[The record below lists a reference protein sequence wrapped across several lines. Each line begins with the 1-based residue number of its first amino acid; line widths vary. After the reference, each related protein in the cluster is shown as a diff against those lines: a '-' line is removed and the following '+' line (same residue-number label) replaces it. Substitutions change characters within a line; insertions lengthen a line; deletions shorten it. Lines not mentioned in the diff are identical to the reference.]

1 MLGINISDVINVL
14 KSVRP
19 QLIVIG
25 IVLILAVL
33 ISIFVNKRT
42 VKDTAAKKMVRSQTW
57 IAALIA
63 VFAAVA
69 TMLFGP
75 LNTIVTSVTTP
86 KYELSK
92 ESITKASKLAV
103 DIQREGIVMLQ
114 NNDSQLPL
122 QTKKVN
128 VFGWA

>member
-69 TMLFGP
+69 TMSTL
-75 LNTIVTSVTTP
+75 
-86 KYELSK
+86 
-92 ESITKASKLAV
+92 
-103 DIQREGIVMLQ
+103 R
-114 NNDSQLPL
+114 
-122 QTKKVN
+122 
-128 VFGWA
+128 

>member
-42 VKDTAAKKMVRSQTW
+42 VKDVAAKKMVRS
-57 IAALIA
+57 
-63 VFAAVA
+63 
-69 TMLFGP
+69 
-75 LNTIVTSVTTP
+75 
-86 KYELSK
+86 
-92 ESITKASKLAV
+92 
-103 DIQREGIVMLQ
+103 
-114 NNDSQLPL
+114 
-122 QTKKVN
+122 
-128 VFGWA
+128 

>member
-42 VKDTAAKKMVRSQTW
+42 VKDVAAKKMVRSQTW

-63 VFAAVA
+63 VFAGSGNNAVRA
-69 TMLFGP
+69 FEHHSNIG
-75 LNTIVTSVTTP
+75 NYP
-86 KYELSK
+86 K
-92 ESITKASKLAV
+92 I
-103 DIQREGIVMLQ
+103 
-114 NNDSQLPL
+114 
-122 QTKKVN
+122 
-128 VFGWA
+128 

>member
-42 VKDTAAKKMVRSQTW
+42 VKDVAAKKMVRSQTW

-63 VFAAVA
+63 VRAFEHP
-69 TMLFGP
+69 TNIG
-75 LNTIVTSVTTP
+75 N
-86 KYELSK
+86 YSK
-92 ESITKASKLAV
+92 I
-103 DIQREGIVMLQ
+103 
-114 NNDSQLPL
+114 
-122 QTKKVN
+122 
-128 VFGWA
+128 